1 MFDHPGKGIL
11 LLGAGFSGLVSIG
24 LPAGQADNYNEQNQR
39 RLFQH
44 KPSSKR
50 TVRAFKPAILRLAGI
65 KLNQESHHK
74 LLAVCTIGSK

>member
-1 MFDHPGKGIL
+1 MFDHPGKDVL
-11 LLGAGFSGLVSIG
+11 LLGAGFSGIDPIG
-24 LPAGQADNYNEQNQR
+24 LTAGKADNYDDHNQR

-44 KPSSKR
+44 KPSSER